1 MKPDEILYCFRIEDL
16 DGDGGLLDELLSAL
30 DFDHSSWFDRET
42 CRVWHTV
49 YSRTPEQR
57 AAERR
62 RFESELPAWRELGVS
77 IGATE
82 EFDLRSEEWTEA
94 WKKFFKPLEISP
106 RLLVRPDWLDD
117 LPKPGQKLLSVDP
130 GMSFG
135 TGQHPTTLY
144 CLQTIDRLL
153 QQPDVNSLLDAGCGS
168 GILAIAGALLGYDP
182 VDAFDFD
189 PDAVA
194 SAKKN
199 LERNN
204 ISSVIPTVG
213 DANEYPGRA
222 GGYDLVCA
230 NILGHLLR
238 AFRVRIS
245 SWVKPGKFLCLA
257 GILNSEFDA
266 LSADYAELGFTE
278 IDRCTLKEWTSGLFR
293 REVRD

>member
-1 MKPDEILYCFRIEDL
+1 MKIAEMLYCFRIEDL

-30 DFDHSSWFDRET
+30 EFDHSSWFDREAR
-42 CRVWHTV
+42 RVWHTV
-49 YSRTPEQR
+49 YSSTPELR
-57 AAERR
+57 AANRR
-62 RFESELPAWRELGVS
+62 SFEEELSNWMKLGVS
-77 IGATE
+77 VGDVE
-82 EFDLRSEEWTEA
+82 EFDLKSEEWTEA
-94 WKKFFKPLEISP
+94 WKKFFKPLEISS
-106 RLLVRPDWLDD
+106 RLLVRPEWLDD
-117 LPKPGQKLLSVDP
+117 RPKPGQKLLVVDP

-144 CLQTIDRLL
+144 CLQTIDRLS
-153 QQPDVNSLLDAGCGS
+153 QTGEVHSLLDAGCGS

-194 SAKKN
+194 SAKEN
-199 LERNN
+199 LARNG
-204 ISSVIPTVG
+204 ITSVEPIVG

-238 AFRVRIS
+238 AFKVRIA

-257 GILNSEFDA
+257 GILNEEFDA
-266 LSADYAELGFTE
+266 LSADYVASGFE
-278 IDRCTLKEWTSGLFR
+278 EVGRATLKEWTSGLFR
-293 REVRD
+293 KIG

>member
-1 MKPDEILYCFRIEDL
+1 MKIAEMLYCFRIEDL

-30 DFDHSSWFDRET
+30 EFDHSSWFDREAR
-42 CRVWHTV
+42 RVWHTV
-49 YSRTPEQR
+49 YSSTPELR
-57 AAERR
+57 AANRR
-62 RFESELPAWRELGVS
+62 SFEEELSNWMKLGVS
-77 IGATE
+77 VGDVE
-82 EFDLRSEEWTEA
+82 EFDLKSEEWTEA
-94 WKKFFKPLEISP
+94 WKKFFKPLEISS
-106 RLLVRPDWLDD
+106 RLLVRPEWLDD
-117 LPKPGQKLLSVDP
+117 RPKPGQKLLVVDP

-144 CLQTIDRLL
+144 CLQTIDRLS
-153 QQPDVNSLLDAGCGS
+153 QTGEVHSLLDAGCGS

-194 SAKKN
+194 SAKEN
-199 LERNN
+199 LARNG
-204 ISSVIPTVG
+204 ITSVEPIVG

-238 AFRVRIS
+238 AFKPRIA

-257 GILNSEFDA
+257 GILNEEFDA
-266 LSADYAELGFTE
+266 LSADYVASGFE
-278 IDRCTLKEWTSGLFR
+278 EVGRATLKEWTSGLFR
-293 REVRD
+293 KIG

>member
-1 MKPDEILYCFRIEDL
+1 MKIAEMLYCFRVEDL

-30 DFDHSSWFDRET
+30 EFDHSSWFDREN

-49 YSRTPEQR
+49 YSPTPESR
-57 AAERR
+57 AVDRR
-62 RFESELPAWRELGVS
+62 RFEEELPNWMKLGVS
-77 IGATE
+77 VGDVE

-106 RLLVRPDWLDD
+106 RLLVRPEWLDD
-117 LPKPGQKLLSVDP
+117 RPKPGQKLLTVDP

-144 CLQTIDRLL
+144 CLQTIDRLS
-153 QQPDVNSLLDAGCGS
+153 QTGEVHSLLDAGCGS

-194 SAKKN
+194 SAKEN
-199 LERNN
+199 LARNGVA
-204 ISSVIPTVG
+204 SVEPTVG
-213 DANEYPGRA
+213 DANEYPGRE

-238 AFRVRIS
+238 AFKPRIA

-257 GILNSEFDA
+257 GILNEEFDA
-266 LSADYAELGFTE
+266 LSADYTASGFEEVGRAT
-278 IDRCTLKEWTSGLFR
+278 IKEWTSGLFR
-293 REVRD
+293 KIE